1 MGNAGEPCQHELS
14 RETKKKGLS
23 LQGFELADNKWLNKW
38 GQGKFDLVQVPCW
51 QSSRWWVLLLCIVG
65 TCSKFL
71 FLHFRLLSE
80 KQFDFFNVED
90 NGSDMAANEV
100 FSKSRER
107 SISAPDVYRC
117 RIISGKGPLNE
128 VWRTAWFKELQ
139 WVAKFWQALLFFF
152 KIFSLYNVFF
162 IYFPSSPFQC
172 CLVLQNDHL
181 FLQYCL
187 GEKLGKFNLLNRDEL
202 RDYFVYHVEWR
213 CASHFCHTWY
223 VYI

>member
-162 IYFPSSPFQC
+162 IYFPLFSIS
-172 CLVLQNDHL
+172 VLPGFAKLSLILAIL
-181 FLQYCL
+181 FGGKA
-187 GEKLGKFNLLNRDEL
+187 GE
-202 RDYFVYHVEWR
+202 
-213 CASHFCHTWY
+213 
-223 VYI
+223 I

>member
-38 GQGKFDLVQVPCW
+38 GQGKLDLVQVPCW

-152 KIFSLYNVFF
+152 KFF
-162 IYFPSSPFQC
+162 PYTMYFLFISPSSPFQC

>member
-1 MGNAGEPCQHELS
+1 MGNAGEPCKHELS

-38 GQGKFDLVQVPCW
+38 GQGKLDLVQVPCW
-51 QSSRWWVLLLCIVG
+51 QSSSWWVLLLCIVG

-152 KIFSLYNVFF
+152 LIFSLYNVFF
-162 IYFPSSPFQC
+162 IYFPLFSIS
-172 CLVLQNDHL
+172 VLPGFAKWSLILAIL
-181 FLQYCL
+181 FGGKA
-187 GEKLGKFNLLNRDEL
+187 GE
-202 RDYFVYHVEWR
+202 
-213 CASHFCHTWY
+213 
-223 VYI
+223 I